1 MWFGSS
7 QVCMDPTAHER
18 YRDRVLAG
26 IDDFMRYKAFCR
38 NVTVEQPT
46 VWSSDFEH
54 WCDAVGCEGEHDP
67 RCLPFHVFRARP
79 MKLEEV
85 EGREQFAHVYG
96 SGSIRVDHE
105 KMEWRLGPRDFHSGV
120 EAHIAGCNLRPGL
133 HWDVKP
139 PSGGPKKI
147 MTTIEAWLVSRYVN
161 VYPNAHIRNAAGGAK
176 RIFPK

>member
-1 MWFGSS
+1 
-7 QVCMDPTAHER
+7 
-18 YRDRVLAG
+18 
-26 IDDFMRYKAFCR
+26 
-38 NVTVEQPT
+38 
-46 VWSSDFEH
+46 
-54 WCDAVGCEGEHDP
+54 
-67 RCLPFHVFRARP
+67 